1 VISSLIYFYIISY
14 VPPIIIDYTIGNAS
28 ASDYVNL
35 ESTETWLAE
44 YFNDAEMDFSPDE
57 LYASLNHWF
66 VLNI

>member
-1 VISSLIYFYIISY
+1 MISSIIYFYIIAH
-14 VPPIIIDYTIGNAS
+14 VPPFVIDYTVGNAS

-57 LYASLNHWF
+57 LYASLDQ
-66 VLNI
+66 